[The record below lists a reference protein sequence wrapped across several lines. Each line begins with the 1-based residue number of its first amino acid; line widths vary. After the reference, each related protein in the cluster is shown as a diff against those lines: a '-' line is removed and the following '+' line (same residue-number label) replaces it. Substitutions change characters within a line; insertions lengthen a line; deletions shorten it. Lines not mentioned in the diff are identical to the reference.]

1 MMKLVCGENNL
12 EYTGGGF
19 IQCGR
24 HVKCPKHQNN
34 KVLGFDCILY
44 MDNLPEGCRI
54 DNSEQIGDM
63 MSLDVVST
71 SGGNGNGNGEQHICS
86 HRNGPAIRI
95 IPADEQ
101 VIA

>member
-44 MDNLPEGCRI
+44 LDNLPEGYKI
-54 DNSEQIGDM
+54 DIPEQIGDM
-63 MSLDVVST
+63 MSLDVVPT
-71 SGGNGNGNGEQHICS
+71 RDDNYNGDQHIGQ

-101 VIA
+101 ITA

>member
-19 IQCGR
+19 MQCGR

-44 MDNLPEGCRI
+44 LDNLPEGI
-54 DNSEQIGDM
+54 DIPEHMGDM
-63 MSLDVVST
+63 MNLDVVPT
-71 SGGNGNGNGEQHICS
+71 RDDICGNNCNGGRHIGQ

-101 VIA
+101 ITA

>member
-12 EYTGGGF
+12 EYTGGGY

-24 HVKCPKHQNN
+24 HVKCPKHYNN

-54 DNSEQIGDM
+54 NIHEHISDM
-63 MSLDVVST
+63 MKIDAVPT
-71 SGGNGNGNGEQHICS
+71 HDGNGNGECS
-86 HRNGPAIRI
+86 HGNGPAIRI

-101 VIA
+101 ITA